1 MPAPSVMSNDTK
13 DFSPAVPLKSPFLT
27 STVKYSH
34 CARWPPKS
42 CFCGGVR
49 RVTSSAF
56 SIPPGQPPP
65 GGEQQCGDGG
75 TQHIGHSAGG
85 CQARQAQQRVQ
96 QVQRWQQQCALSQ
109 RRQHRGRGRTAGRLQ
124 KVDAQVIHAKQ
135 RAAQQQPGQQ
145 TAAQRQRFRIREEE
159 PQQRIVPNQA
169 GYGKRRPEPDR
180 QNQQAVAETARALRQ
195 QTADAVGQPQRQHAA
210 QPGRVAQRVG
220 RGQAQ
225 RTRLC

>member
-1 MPAPSVMSNDTK
+1 M
-13 DFSPAVPLKSPFLT
+13 
-27 STVKYSH
+27 
-34 CARWPPKS
+34 
-42 CFCGGVR
+42 
-49 RVTSSAF
+49 
-56 SIPPGQPPP
+56 
-65 GGEQQCGDGG
+65 
-75 TQHIGHSAGG
+75 
-85 CQARQAQQRVQ
+85 Q

-169 GYGKRRPEPDR
+169 DYGKRRPEPDR